1 LHIALD
7 KAFENVF
14 CIKAILRLPTK
25 NRFPESTQRLIQ
37 PRPVRCD
44 AATTHGRNEI
54 KDFYELGEDCL
65 WITFADGHL
74 WWAFAHPEVQ
84 WMWDGTDDRPPRKR
98 ETLDGWH
105 NTDIFGKPLRFAAL
119 SSKLTQVANF
129 QGTICKVAG
138 EDYLLRRING
148 IEEPVV
154 VRANEAR
161 KVMMAVAV
169 EMIRGLH
176 WGDFERLCH
185 VAKYSA

>member
-1 LHIALD
+1 MNWE
-7 KAFENVF
+7 KTAFGSLLLTG
-14 CIKAILRLPTK
+14 IYGGLL
-25 NRFPESTQRLIQ
+25 LIQ
-37 PRPVRCD
+37 RCN
-44 AATTHGRNEI
+44 G
-54 KDFYELGEDCL
+54 C
-65 WITFADGHL
+65 
-74 WWAFAHPEVQ
+74 
-84 WMWDGTDDRPPRKR
+84 GTARMIVRKR

-169 EMIRGLH
+169 EMTYGH
-176 WGDFERLCH
+176 T
-185 VAKYSA
+185 